1 MQLGQVQVRT
11 EVPAEVG
18 TSFLGLGVFWF
29 SFVEGTQ
36 SPQPWRWRMPAHGG
50 CSLAMVV
57 TFSGLQLAYFLPRR
71 KGSGLGSLPMRRCC
85 DVTLPPE
92 PKGRTELRASPGGED
107 MVGQRQCGR
116 EGWARVPAIA
126 TLCPQGP

>member
-1 MQLGQVQVRT
+1 
-11 EVPAEVG
+11 
-18 TSFLGLGVFWF
+18 
-29 SFVEGTQ
+29 
-36 SPQPWRWRMPAHGG
+36 MPAHGG

-71 KGSGLGSLPMRRCC
+71 KGSGLGSLPLRRCC